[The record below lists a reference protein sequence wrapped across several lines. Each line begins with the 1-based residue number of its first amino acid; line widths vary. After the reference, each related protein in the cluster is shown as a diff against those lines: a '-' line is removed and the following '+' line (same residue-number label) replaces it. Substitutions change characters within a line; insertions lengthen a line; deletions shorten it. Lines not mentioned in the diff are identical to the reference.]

1 MLRAVVAVFAGVA
14 AGLAVGEFL
23 DNRHGWDPSWPVGR
37 SPADT
42 LFQGD
47 AALIAGAC
55 GLLCAVLFAGGIT
68 PLARRLTRN
77 GAEAAALPVIAAG
90 TIAVVIAAIPFL
102 GFILWP
108 GNPRQVYAETY
119 EFLLLPVALA
129 GVIDVTVAAVVGIIV
144 AVLHDDDAAGGRPRR
159 RVLSKL
165 LWTAGSIAVP
175 LVLVVPLRLG
185 AFYLGNSLSRH
196 YLPWFQMFNLPSPG
210 EAVALFALSALVLMG
225 VLAALGHVA
234 RCRWRRSDILAGALA
249 AGAVGLAAFVAAA
262 MAYCADAVSP
272 YPYAIRHPNP
282 AAAAGYY
289 AMVAL
294 GVPILVPG
302 LSLLMAASVIVVIRQ
317 ARRESPGP
325 S

>member
-14 AGLAVGEFL
+14 AGLVAGEFL
-23 DNRHGWDPSWPVGR
+23 DNRHGWVPSWPAGR

-42 LFQGD
+42 LFPGD

-55 GLLCAVLFAGGIT
+55 GLLCAVLFAGAIT
-68 PLARRLTRN
+68 PLARRVARN

-90 TIAVVIAAIPFL
+90 TIAVVIAAIPFMS
-102 GFILWP
+102 FILWP

-144 AVLHDDDAAGGRPRR
+144 AVLYDHDAAGERPRR
-159 RVLSKL
+159 WVPSKL
-165 LWTAGSIAVP
+165 LRTAGSIAVP
-175 LVLVVPLRLG
+175 LALVVPLRLG
-185 AFYLGNSLSRH
+185 VFYLGNSLSRH
-196 YLPWFQMFNLPSPG
+196 FLPWFQMFNLPSPG
-210 EAVALFALSALVLMG
+210 ESVALFALSALALMG
-225 VLAALGHVA
+225 VMAGLGYVA
-234 RCRWRRSDILAGALA
+234 RRRWRRSDILAGALA

-262 MAYCADAVSP
+262 MAYCADVVSP
-272 YPYAIRHPNP
+272 YAYAIRPPNP

-289 AMVAL
+289 AILAL
-294 GVPILVPG
+294 GVPIFVPG
-302 LSLLMAASVIVVIRQ
+302 LSLLMAASAIIAIRQ
-317 ARRESPGP
+317 TRREPAGP

>member
-14 AGLAVGEFL
+14 AGLVAGEFL
-23 DNRHGWDPSWPVGR
+23 DNRHGWVPSWPAGR

-42 LFQGD
+42 LFPGD

-55 GLLCAVLFAGGIT
+55 GLLCAVLFAGAIT
-68 PLARRLTRN
+68 PLARRVARN
-77 GAEAAALPVIAAG
+77 GGEAAALPVIAAG

-129 GVIDVTVAAVVGIIV
+129 GVIDVTVATVVGIIV
-144 AVLHDDDAAGGRPRR
+144 AVLYDDDAAGERPRR
-159 RVLSKL
+159 QVLGEL

-175 LVLVVPLRLG
+175 LALVVPLRLG
-185 AFYLGNSLSRH
+185 VFYLGNSLLRH
-196 YLPWFQMFNLPSPG
+196 QMFNLPTPG

-225 VLAALGHVA
+225 VMAALGHVA

-272 YPYAIRHPNP
+272 YAYAIRPPNP

-289 AMVAL
+289 AMLAL
-294 GVPILVPG
+294 GVPIFVPG
-302 LSLLMAASVIVVIRQ
+302 LSLLMAASAIIAIRQ
-317 ARRESPGP
+317 TRREPAGS